1 MKMAQLSSENL
12 TPTLRSIP
20 QIEASIALHK
30 ENVVR
35 GFLGIG
41 QDLLDAKAQLHKHG
55 AWMPWLEKMGFNQ
68 STANKYMKLAQEIQ
82 PGTYM
87 ATLPY
92 SKAMALLALPA
103 EEREGFAQEV
113 GAETRTAA
121 EIKKLI
127 RERDEALRALET
139 ANGELY
145 DAQNERNK
153 YRQEAEAWKQ
163 EAENRPATIQ
173 QVVETPD
180 DYQAL
185 KMQAARH
192 ATEMQE
198 ALDAA
203 ADAEQRADAAEAEL
217 RHIKMREGSQ
227 DADRFSMAQG
237 AANSFLMAV
246 QLLPY
251 DRQELGSAYNRQR
264 YGILVKG
271 IREWCDEMAD
281 ALEGGML
288 NAAGEVV

>member
-203 ADAEQRADAAEAEL
+203 ADAEQRAMDAETRLAQLQMQQGHAPMGDFK
-217 RHIKMREGSQ
+217 RFT
-227 DADRFSMAQG
+227 DAVADFFI
-237 AANSFLMAV
+237 ANQMLPYQP
-246 QLLPY
+246 QLLC
-251 DRQELGSAYNRQR
+251 G
-264 YGILVKG
+264 
-271 IREWCDEMAD
+271 AD
-281 ALEGGML
+281 AERYRAETLRVLNWANEMLAALDGGPL
-288 NAAGEVV
+288 KVEAVIE